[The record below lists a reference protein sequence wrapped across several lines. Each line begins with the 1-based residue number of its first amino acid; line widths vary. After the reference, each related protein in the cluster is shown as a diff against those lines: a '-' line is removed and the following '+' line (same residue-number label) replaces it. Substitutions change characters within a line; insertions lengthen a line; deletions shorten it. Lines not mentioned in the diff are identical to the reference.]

1 MFHGIDFATFYTV
14 YVSASTCSVLH
25 VALFI
30 CKIKN
35 IFPQ

>member
-14 YVSASTCSVLH
+14 YVSASSVLH